1 MVSQDTFRGVVVE
14 TWPVDGIKHQV
25 VIPADRQDYWV
36 SPRVADSNKNGRM
49 DRSLFQSFIEHARN
63 KLERPTFTVDVPIK
77 CDRIERHTAEFHLE
91 AGREYLLNHPNLKRS
106 VVSEVKVFW
115 RTIYLVSG
123 SAKFAVAR
131 NNWRET
137 TEYHVKADREF
148 VLARRIVEP
157 MLSIMRHPFLLPMGT
172 PTNTVFAMKA
182 KQAIVPVIDSWYPE
196 GVSIP
201 EFIRETNELMV
212 ADFCTMPTY
221 KDYDIYATLENV
233 LSIKDPHIELRE
245 HKTLTGQ
252 GKGIVKKIR
261 RQYNKPVFQTRGA
274 SYIAAA
280 RYDGFD
286 KEHQDLIDTWE
297 FCFRAQLDGFIPKL
311 GIDIAKRI
319 LIPRGGDTSAWHYE
333 TFGGSKETNYVKETR
348 YGTEHS
354 PRLES
359 NNHEGLDS
367 EWRKKIAKLTDFVNS
382 NQPQK

>member
-25 VIPADRQDYWV
+25 AIPSDAYCGEV
-36 SPRVADSNKNGRM
+36 FSRVAETNQNGIM
-49 DRSLFQSFIEHARN
+49 DRSLFHSFIDQARRR
-63 KLERPTFTVDVPIK
+63 LERPTFTVDVPIK
-77 CDRIERHTAEFHLE
+77 CDHIERHTAEFHLE
-91 AGREYLLNHPNLKRS
+91 AGRDYLRKHHNLKRS
-106 VVSEVKVFW
+106 VVTEVKVFW

-123 SAKFAVAR
+123 STKFAISR
-131 NNWRET
+131 TNWKET
-137 TEYHVKADREF
+137 TFYRVGADREF
-148 VLARRIVEP
+148 TFASRVVEP
-157 MLSIMRHPFLLPMGT
+157 MHSIMRHPFLLPMGI

-182 KQAIVPVIDSWYPE
+182 KQAIVPVTESWHPE

-201 EFIRETNELMV
+201 EFIRETNELMT
-212 ADFCTMPTY
+212 ADFSTMPTY
-221 KDYDIYATLENV
+221 KDYDIYAALENS

-245 HKTLTGQ
+245 HKSLTGQ
-252 GKGIVKKIR
+252 GKGIVKNIQ

-274 SYIAAA
+274 SYIAAS

-286 KEHQDLIDTWE
+286 KEHRDLIDTWE
-297 FCFRAQLDGFIPKL
+297 FCFRVQADGFIPKL

-333 TFGGSKETNYVKETR
+333 TFGGGKETNYVKEMR
-348 YGTEHS
+348 YGTEPS

-359 NNHEGLDS
+359 INHEGLDS

>member
-25 VIPADRQDYWV
+25 AIPSTAYCGEV
-36 SPRVADSNKNGRM
+36 SARVAETNLNGRM
-49 DRSLFQSFIEHARN
+49 DRSLFQSLIDQARRRLEH
-63 KLERPTFTVDVPIK
+63 PTFEVNVPIK
-77 CDRIERHTAEFHLE
+77 CDHIERHTAEFHLE
-91 AGREYLLNHPNLKRS
+91 AGRDYLLNHPNLKRS

-123 SAKFAVAR
+123 STKFAVSR
-131 NNWRET
+131 TNWRET
-137 TEYHVKADREF
+137 TEYHVKADRQF

-157 MLSIMRHPFLLPMGT
+157 MMSIMRHPFLLPMGT

-182 KQAIVPVIDSWYPE
+182 KQAIVPVTESWHPE

-201 EFIRETNELMV
+201 EFIRETNELMT
-212 ADFCTMPTY
+212 ADFCTMPTH
-221 KDYDIYATLENV
+221 KDFDIYATLEGN
-233 LSIKDPHIELRE
+233 LSISDPSVELRE

-252 GKGIVKKIR
+252 GKGIVKKIQ

-274 SYIAAA
+274 SYIAAS

-297 FCFRAQLDGFIPKL
+297 LCFRVQLDGFIPKL
-311 GIDIAKRI
+311 GIDIAKCI

-333 TFGGSKETNYVKETR
+333 TFGGSKETNYVKASR
-348 YGTEHS
+348 YGTEPS

>member
-25 VIPADRQDYWV
+25 AIPSDAYCGEV
-36 SPRVADSNKNGRM
+36 FSRVAETNQNGLM
-49 DRSLFQSFIEHARN
+49 DRSLFHSFIDQARR

-91 AGREYLLNHPNLKRS
+91 AGREYLLNHPNLKHS
-106 VVSEVKVFW
+106 VVSEVRVFW

-123 SAKFAVAR
+123 STKFAVAR
-131 NNWRET
+131 TNWRET
-137 TEYHVKADREF
+137 TEYHVKADRQF

-157 MLSIMRHPFLLPMGT
+157 MVSTMRHPFLLPMGT

-182 KQAIVPVIDSWYPE
+182 KQAIVPVTESWYPE

-201 EFIRETNELMV
+201 EFIRETNELMT

-221 KDYDIYATLENV
+221 KDYDIYATLENF
-233 LSIKDPHIELRE
+233 LSISDPSVELRE
-245 HKTLTGQ
+245 HKSLTGQ
-252 GKGIVKKIR
+252 GKGIVKKIQ
-261 RQYNKPVFQTRGA
+261 RQYSKPVFQTRGA
-274 SYIAAA
+274 SYIAAS

-297 FCFRAQLDGFIPKL
+297 FCFRAQADGFIPKL
-311 GIDIAKRI
+311 GADIAKRI

-333 TFGGSKETNYVKETR
+333 TFGGGKETNYVKEMR
-348 YGTEHS
+348 YGTEPS

-359 NNHEGLDS
+359 INHEGLDS
-367 EWRKKIAKLTDFVNS
+367 EWRKEIARLTAIVE
-382 NQPQK
+382 QQK